1 MEFEDH
7 EPFDL
12 TPLAEAAAATHE
24 VFRALVEAGFAEGEA
39 IRLVATIV
47 VESTFE

>member
-1 MEFEDH
+1 MDHDEH

-24 VFRALVEAGFAEGEA
+24 IFRVLTEAGFSEGEA

-47 VESTFE
+47 VEASFE